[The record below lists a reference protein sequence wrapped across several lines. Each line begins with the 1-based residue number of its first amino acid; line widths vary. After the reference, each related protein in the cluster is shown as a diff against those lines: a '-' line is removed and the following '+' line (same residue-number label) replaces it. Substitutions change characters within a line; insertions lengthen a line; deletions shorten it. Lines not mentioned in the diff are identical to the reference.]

1 MSATPPSLNAVEAR
15 ILGVLIEKEKTTP
28 DVYPLTVNGLTA
40 GCNQKT
46 SREPVMNLSEAEVQA
61 GLEALRSRF
70 LVLETSGRVMRY
82 AHNFGRGYQVPGA
95 AVALLAVLMLRGPQT
110 VSELRANCDRLHRFA
125 DASSVEGYLEELA
138 TRPEG
143 PLAILLPRQPGARE
157 QRWAHLLCGELP
169 AAPGVDQQTA
179 APAADRS
186 ALESRVAR
194 LETEVAELRAALAAL
209 LPPSA

>member
-1 MSATPPSLNAVEAR
+1 MSAIPQLLTPVEAR

-28 DVYPLTVNGLTA
+28 DVYPLSVNGLTA

-46 SREPVMNLSEAEVQA
+46 SRDPVMSLSEGEVQA
-61 GLEALRSRF
+61 ALDELHSRL

-82 AHNFGRGYQVPGA
+82 AHNFGRGYQLPGA

-125 DASSVEGYLEELA
+125 DSSSVEGYLEELA
-138 TRPEG
+138 ARPEG
-143 PLAILLPRQPGARE
+143 AMAVRLPKQPGSRE
-157 QRWAHLLCGELP
+157 HRWAHLLCGELAAGP
-169 AAPGVDQQTA
+169 AALQESTS
-179 APAADRS
+179 PAG
-186 ALESRVAR
+186 ALELENRVVR
-194 LETEVAELRAALAAL
+194 LEEEVAELRAMLERL

>member
-1 MSATPPSLNAVEAR
+1 MSAIPQLLTPIEAR

-28 DVYPLTVNGLTA
+28 DVYPLSVNGLTA

-46 SREPVMNLSEAEVQA
+46 SRDPVMSLSEGEVQA
-61 GLEALRSRF
+61 ALDELHSRL

-82 AHNFGRGYQVPGA
+82 AHNFGRGYQLPGA

-125 DASSVEGYLEELA
+125 DSSSVEGYLEELA
-138 TRPEG
+138 ARPEG
-143 PLAILLPRQPGARE
+143 AMAVRLPKQPGSRE
-157 QRWAHLLCGELP
+157 HRWAHLLCGELAAGP
-169 AAPGVDQQTA
+169 AALQESTS
-179 APAADRS
+179 PAG
-186 ALESRVAR
+186 ALELENRVVR
-194 LETEVAELRAALAAL
+194 LEEEVAELRAMLERL